1 MASRTGLAKTAKKY
15 LDFEK
20 NQDLQRWLRNVRR
33 GSPVHAEIVRRQ
45 LGRLCELL
53 STTPEGMVE
62 QAKTNMKRFQDSLE
76 DLVAQLEEEGKSP
89 GYIIGLL
96 KAVRSWLRYNDVALM
111 RGIKVTNRNATP
123 TIENEQVPT
132 QAELARVLRTS
143 PPRIRV
149 AEALMAFADLRPE
162 SIGNHDGSDGLTLKD
177 LPELKVEGKQVT
189 FDKIPT
195 MVVVRSSL
203 SKTRGKYFT
212 FLSHEGCD
220 YLKEYLEERIRNGQK
235 LTPETPLIAHDRP
248 RAAEKEFSMTK
259 KISDFIRKYMRAAG
273 VQKRPYVLRAYA
285 ETQLII
291 AESKG
296 KICHPYLQFIAG
308 HKGDI
313 ESRYSTNK
321 GKLPPDMIE
330 DMRAQYKA
338 CEPFLSTTSQL
349 EQSAVVKEAQIEALK
364 SIAKNLLGI
373 DLLDVKVAR
382 ERELG
387 KDLTPAEELQTY
399 ENAIRKLKIN
409 PQKLRKDEEAGGFR
423 NKLVRERE
431 LERYLNSGWEMVQ
444 TVNSRILV
452 RKPILTSKRS

>member
-1 MASRTGLAKTAKKY
+1 MATTAKKY
-15 LDFEK
+15 LDFE
-20 NQDLQRWLRNVRR
+20 NDQDLQRWLRNVRR

-45 LGRLCELL
+45 IGRVCELL
-53 STTPEGMVE
+53 STTPDGMV
-62 QAKTNMKRFQDSLE
+62 QLAKSDVKRFQDSLE
-76 DLVAQLEEEGKSP
+76 DLVAKLEAERKSP
-89 GYIIGLL
+89 GYIVGLL
-96 KAVRSWLRYNDVALM
+96 KAVRSWLSYNNIALM
-111 RGIKVTNRNATP
+111 RGIKVSNRNATP

-132 QAELARVLRTS
+132 QAELARILRTS
-143 PPRIRV
+143 PQRIRV

-162 SIGNHDGSDGLTLKD
+162 SIGNFDGSDGLTLKD
-177 LPELKVEGKQVT
+177 FPELRIEDREVRFE
-189 FDKIPT
+189 KIPT

-220 YLKEYLEERIRNGQK
+220 YLKEYLEERIRNGEK
-235 LTPETPLIAHDRP
+235 PAPETPLIGHDRP
-248 RAAEKEFSMTK
+248 GAAEKEFSMTR
-259 KISDFIRKYMRAAG
+259 KITHFIRKYMRAAG

-296 KICHPYLQFIAG
+296 KISHPYLQFIAG

-330 DMRAQYKA
+330 GMRAQYKA

-373 DLLDVKVAR
+373 DLLDVKIAK
-382 ERELG
+382 EKELG
-387 KDLTPAEELQTY
+387 KELAPAEELEAY
-399 ENAIRKLKIN
+399 EREISKLSIN
-409 PQKLRKDEEAGGFR
+409 PQKLRKDQETGRFQNRLISE
-423 NKLVRERE
+423 KH

-444 TVNSRILV
+444 TVNSRILI
-452 RKPILTSKRS
+452 RKPILTSRPS

>member
-1 MASRTGLAKTAKKY
+1 MPPRTHLATTAKKY
-15 LDFEK
+15 LNFEK

-53 STTPEGMVE
+53 STTPEDMVK
-62 QAKTNMKRFQDSLE
+62 QARTNKKRFQDSLE
-76 DLVAQLEEEGKSP
+76 DLVAQLEAEGKSP

-111 RGIKVTNRNATP
+111 RAIKVSNRNATP

-132 QAELARVLRTS
+132 QAELARILRTS

-162 SIGNHDGSDGLTLKD
+162 SIGNFDGSDGLTLKD
-177 LPELKVEGKQVT
+177 LPELKMEGAKVN
-189 FDKIPT
+189 FEKIPT
-195 MVVVRSSL
+195 MLVVRSTL

-220 YLKEYLEERIRNGQK
+220 YLKEYLEERIRDGEK
-235 LTPETPLIAHDRP
+235 LTPESPLIGHDRP
-248 RAAEKEFSMTK
+248 KAAEKEFSMTK
-259 KISDFIRKYMRAAG
+259 KTGDLIRKYMRAAG

-296 KICHPYLQFIAG
+296 KISHPYLQFIAG

-313 ESRYSTNK
+313 EARYSTNK

-330 DMRAQYKA
+330 DMRAQYRA
-338 CEPFLSTTSQL
+338 CEPFLSTTSKL
-349 EQSAVVKEAQIEALK
+349 EESVVVKEAQIEALK

-373 DLLDVKVAR
+373 DLLDVKVAK

-399 ENAIRKLKIN
+399 ESEIKKLSLN
-409 PQKLRKDEEAGGFR
+409 PQKLRQGQGSGRFQ

-431 LERYLNSGWEMVQ
+431 LERYLNKGWEMVQ
-444 TVNSRILV
+444 TVNSRILI
-452 RKPILTSKRS
+452 RKPI